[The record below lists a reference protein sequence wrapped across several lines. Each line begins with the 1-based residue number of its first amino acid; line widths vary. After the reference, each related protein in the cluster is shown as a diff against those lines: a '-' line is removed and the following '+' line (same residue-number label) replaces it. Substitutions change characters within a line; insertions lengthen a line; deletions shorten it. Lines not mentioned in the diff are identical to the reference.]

1 MFLLYG
7 SCCVLT
13 AVFTYFFIPETKG
26 IPVELMGPLFDGPSR
41 YTQFRQ
47 KRVYPPD
54 GIPRMV
60 VDDSEAIEGKPVEVE
75 EKEYA

>member
-47 KRVYPPD
+47 KRVFPPN

-60 VDDSEAIEGKPVEVE
+60 ADEPDTTAEKGLDVD